1 MNHTLK
7 TFLASTMLSL
17 ASLSIAHAQEEA
29 TNYDDYLLGDL
40 GGIRPALEN
49 HGINVA
55 VEYTAQFW
63 STTSGGIDEG
73 SDYADDLN
81 IAFEINGEK
90 AFGIAGNTVML
101 SFLNNNGTAANTR
114 HVGSVQGIDNIETDT
129 HTFKL
134 FEAWVEQQFL
144 DNRLSI
150 LLGLHDLNSEFWV
163 TDISGNFIKPVMQ
176 IGQTLAQTGT
186 NGPSVFPQ
194 AGLTGR
200 VRVNPTENSYFMF
213 AAYEGIPGDPD
224 RTSGTHF
231 STETDE
237 GLLLITEA
245 ALVPPSPEGV
255 EGDVNKFAI
264 GAWRYTQ
271 EQPDLVGGGASNQV
285 GAYLLTS
292 YQLYHDATFGQGI
305 AGFLTGGIAEGSTV
319 QTDWDIEAGLVA
331 TGWVPHRPASE
342 IGFGVALAHNSDEYK
357 ASTSPSDTVE
367 TSYELYYRDTVYN
380 GITVQPDV
388 QYIVN
393 PGTDPTIDNAT
404 LVGLRVDF
412 NL

>member
-1 MNHTLK
+1 MKLPSAPL
-7 TFLASTMLSL
+7 LALLFSATTSL
-17 ASLSIAHAQEEA
+17 AVAAEEPA
-29 TNYDDYLLGDL
+29 NYEDYLLGDM
-40 GGIRPALEN
+40 GGIRPALED
-49 HGINVA
+49 HGVNLS
-55 VEYTAQFW
+55 VEYTTQFW
-63 STTSGGIDEG
+63 STASGGIDEG
-73 SDYADDLN
+73 SDFADDLN
-81 IAFEINGEK
+81 IAFEIDGEK

-114 HVGSVQGIDNIETDT
+114 HVGSVQGVDNIETDT

-231 STETDE
+231 SSETDE
-237 GLLLITEA
+237 GLLLIAEA
-245 ALVPPSPEGV
+245 ALMPPAPDGV
-255 EGDVNKFAI
+255 EGNVNKFAI
-264 GAWRYTQ
+264 GAWRYTE
-271 EQPDLVGGGASNQV
+271 EQPDLVGAGTSNQV
-285 GAYLLTS
+285 GAYFLSS
-292 YQLYHDATFGQGI
+292 YQLYHNPTTGEGL
-305 AGFLTGGIAEGSTV
+305 AGFLNGGIAEGSTV
-319 QTDWDIEAGLVA
+319 QTDWDVEAGLVA
-331 TGWVPHRPASE
+331 TGWVPNRPDGE
-342 IGFGVALAHNSDEYK
+342 IGLGIALAHNSDEYK
-357 ASTSPSDTVE
+357 TANTPSDTVE
-367 TSYELYYRDTVYN
+367 TSYELYYRDTLWN
-380 GITVQPDV
+380 GVTIQPDL
-388 QYIVN
+388 QYVVN
-393 PGTDPTIDNAT
+393 PGTDPSIDNAT
-404 LVGLRVDF
+404 LVGMRLDF